1 MGRRRIKQVEIFNF
15 SFLDI
20 LACTIGLLIF
30 IMVMVFILQSEG
42 PVADTGAIIS
52 KKLGEASQL
61 QESAA
66 RDAQIAQGLESQFD
80 GLRTPD
86 QPDLSPQRDAART
99 ARDAAR
105 VRYDSLEK
113 QLAAAQGRID
123 EARLA
128 RDRSIAGSLQ
138 RAKDDLA
145 VAQEHYQ
152 NAEATLAA
160 LIANA
165 KTKHVVQLQQRRNSG
180 DKFRVLHVD
189 CHANKV
195 ELYRELDGVLVSLG
209 QTAADNLQD
218 QSSAYQTSV
227 ASYRQLENGLI
238 LFWVRPDGT
247 ETFETAMDAMPK
259 PTTSGFEPADAD
271 WSFQTT
277 ADAKGNHP

>member
-30 IMVMVFILQSEG
+30 IMVMVFILQSDG

-52 KKLGEASQL
+52 KKLGDASQF
-61 QESAA
+61 QESVA

-86 QPDLSPQRDAART
+86 QPDLSPQRDAARA

-105 VRYDSLEK
+105 ARYNSVEQ
-113 QLAAAQGRID
+113 QLAAAQARVD

-128 RDRSIAGSLQ
+128 RDRSIADSLQ
-138 RAKDDLA
+138 RAKIDLA
-145 VAQEHYQ
+145 VAQERYQ
-152 NAEATLAA
+152 NAEATLASV
-160 LIANA
+160 IANA
-165 KTKHVVQLQQRRNSG
+165 KTKHVVPHEQRGNHG
-180 DKFRVLHVD
+180 DNFQVLHVD

-195 ELYRELDGVLVSLG
+195 ELFKELDGALVSLG
-209 QTAADNLQD
+209 QTAAENLQD
-218 QSSAYQTSV
+218 QNSAYQTSV
-227 ASYRQLENGLI
+227 ASYRQLGNGLI
-238 LFWVRPDGT
+238 LFWVRPDGA
-247 ETFETAMDAMPK
+247 ETFATAMDEMPK
-259 PTTSGFEPADAD
+259 PTSCGFEPADAD